1 MKVLVTGCNSG
12 LGKYIS
18 NTMEC
23 IEVNRSNR
31 NSIIQQYKTEG
42 VDLIIHCAFGGQGGY
57 TQNIIGDYFK
67 YVDDN
72 ILFTKELTEIPH
84 KKIVYISSL
93 AVYEKEYMNYKHTKL
108 YAESIITNLGKSP
121 LILRCPAMLGKY
133 MRPNNVY
140 NLITNRRSKLSL
152 SKESNFNYVLHSDI
166 LNFIRFANNWAI
178 KGVIDFTSTENITL
192 EEITNILKAEPEYG
206 NYTFNTPLVSNR
218 DLVKYNKSLNKTSK
232 EVFNQFIEQI

>member
-18 NTMEC
+18 ETIEC
-23 IEVNRSNR
+23 IGVSRSNR
-31 NSIIQQYKTEG
+31 KEIIEKYKSSG
-42 VDLIIHCAFGGQGGY
+42 VDLIIHCAFGGQGGFD
-57 TQNIIGDYFK
+57 QNEVNDYFK

-108 YAESIITNLGKSP
+108 YAESIINTLGKSP

-133 MRPNNVY
+133 MRPNNV
-140 NLITNRRSKLSL
+140 LRLVKDKKSKLSL
-152 SKESNFNYVLHSDI
+152 TKESNFNYILHSDI
-166 LNFIRFANNWAI
+166 LDFILFAFNWAV
-178 KGVIDFTSTENITL
+178 KGIVDFTSSENITL
-192 EEITNILKAEPEYG
+192 EAIVEILKASPEYG
-206 NYTFNTPLVSNR
+206 KYTFKTPLISN
-218 DLVKYNKSLNKTSK
+218 DKLVKYNKNLDKTSK
-232 EVFNQFIEQI
+232 EVFNQFIKQL